1 MSISALTSGTSGLT
15 ANQRA
20 LDVAAN
26 NIANANTPGFQPQQ
40 AAFQES
46 SPAGTGV
53 TLSVEGRK
61 LAASESVSGANAT
74 AAKAAESRPK
84 AGRTASAWR
93 PN

>member
-26 NIANANTPGFQPQQ
+26 NVANANTPGFQPQQ

-61 LAASESVSGANAT
+61 LAAALIAV
-74 AAKAAESRPK
+74 
-84 AGRTASAWR
+84 
-93 PN
+93 

>member
-26 NIANANTPGFQPQQ
+26 NIANANTPGFQPQS
-40 AAFQES
+40 ANFQEA
-46 SPAGTGV
+46 SP
-53 TLSVEGRK
+53 R
-61 LAASESVSGANAT
+61 ASRSPSKGASWPP
-74 AAKAAESRPK
+74 AKASAAPMRMRSRRPK